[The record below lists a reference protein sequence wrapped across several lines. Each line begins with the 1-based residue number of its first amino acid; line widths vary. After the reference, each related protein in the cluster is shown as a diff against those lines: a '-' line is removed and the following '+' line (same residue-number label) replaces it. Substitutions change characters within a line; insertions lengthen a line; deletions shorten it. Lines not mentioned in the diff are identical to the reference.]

1 MKQNKLQIRP
11 HNPCSRLKPQFC
23 RLDQVNGALRRY
35 CAYYIQSIQSLMNER
50 TSVVN
55 TKSIPA
61 SRVPS
66 LKGGALF
73 QSIFSICNMF
83 CEGENCPFSPF
94 LTSPLHIVLQL
105 PKSIFASETELLSLR
120 SDFHKMLSFHGVDES
135 PFPV

>member
-1 MKQNKLQIRP
+1 MKQIKLQMRP

-23 RLDQVNGALRRY
+23 RLDQVNEALRRY
-35 CAYYIQSIQSLMNER
+35 FAYYIQSLMNER

-55 TKSIPA
+55 AKSIPA

-105 PKSIFASETELLSLR
+105 PKSIFASETELLSL
-120 SDFHKMLSFHGVDES
+120 SDFHKMLSFHTVDES

>member
-35 CAYYIQSIQSLMNER
+35 FAYCIQSLMNER

-55 TKSIPA
+55 AKSILA

>member
-35 CAYYIQSIQSLMNER
+35 FAYCIQSLMNER

-55 TKSIPA
+55 AKSILA

-120 SDFHKMLSFHGVDES
+120 SDFHKMLSFHAVDES